1 MFQGNPFDMSIR
13 HQRGI
18 WMLLIASI
26 LIIFAPRFFLFLKK
40 DNEVSELILI
50 PVEKKSS
57 WENSRKYPPWS
68 TTRKKRNWS
77 NQKKT
82 FKKPTQAF
90 DPNTLSKGEWMQFGL
105 SEKQASIV
113 LKFTK
118 RGIHSNDELQ
128 KIKFI
133 PKETFENMKQ
143 FTRYP
148 IVDHTEV
155 VKDTKSVLN
164 SRPLVNISNA
174 TEQDLMNIK
183 GIGPFFARQIIKYQ
197 QQLGG
202 FVQKEQLLEVWKMTP
217 EMYALIQ
224 DKISCES
231 SVIKQLSINQASAEE
246 LQAHPYL
253 NWNQANS
260 IVKMRVQK
268 GGYKSIDEI
277 RQSVIID
284 QETFEKVRPYLS
296 L

>member
-13 HQRGI
+13 HQRGVWI
-18 WMLLIASI
+18 LLIASI
-26 LIIFAPRFFLFLKK
+26 LIIFAPRFFLLLEKEEEF
-40 DNEVSELILI
+40 SELILI
-50 PVEKKSS
+50 PVEKKAS
-57 WENSRKYPPWS
+57 WENTRKYHPWKK
-68 TTRKKRNWS
+68 TRKKRKN
-77 NQKKT
+77 KT
-82 FKKPTQAF
+82 FKKPTELF
-90 DPNTLSKGEWMQFGL
+90 DPNDLSKEEWMQYGL

-143 FTRYP
+143 FTRYSAAENAEVKKD
-148 IVDHTEV
+148 IKALSTSRILVD
-155 VKDTKSVLN
+155 
-164 SRPLVNISNA
+164 VNNA
-174 TEQDLMNIK
+174 TEQDLLNIK
-183 GIGPFFARQIIKYQ
+183 GIGSFYARQIIKYQ

-202 FVQKEQLLEVWKMTP
+202 FIRKEQLMEVWKMTP
-217 EMYALIQ
+217 EMYEQIQ

-231 SVIKQLSINQASAEE
+231 SMIKQLSVNQASVEE

-260 IVKMRVQK
+260 IVKMRLQK
-268 GGYKSIDEI
+268 GVFKSIDEI

>member
-13 HQRGI
+13 HQRGVWI
-18 WMLLIASI
+18 LLIASI
-26 LIIFAPRFFLFLKK
+26 LIIFAPRFFLLLEKEEEF
-40 DNEVSELILI
+40 SELILI
-50 PVEKKSS
+50 PVEKIAS
-57 WENSRKYPPWS
+57 WENTRKYPPWKK
-68 TTRKKRNWS
+68 TRKKRKN
-77 NQKKT
+77 KT
-82 FKKPTQAF
+82 FKKPTELF
-90 DPNTLSKGEWMQFGL
+90 DPNDLSKEEWMQYGL

-113 LKFTK
+113 LQFTK

-133 PKETFENMKQ
+133 PKETFETMKQ
-143 FTRYP
+143 FTRYSAAENAEVKKD
-148 IVDHTEV
+148 IKALSTSRILVD
-155 VKDTKSVLN
+155 
-164 SRPLVNISNA
+164 VNNA
-174 TEQDLMNIK
+174 TEQDLLNIK
-183 GIGPFFARQIIKYQ
+183 GIGPFYARQIIKYQ

-202 FVQKEQLLEVWKMTP
+202 FIRKEQLMEVWKMTP
-217 EMYALIQ
+217 EMYEQIQ

-231 SVIKQLSINQASAEE
+231 SMIKQLSVNQASVEE

-260 IVKMRVQK
+260 IVKMRMQK
-268 GGYKSIDEI
+268 GVFKSIDEI

>member
-13 HQRGI
+13 HQRGVWI
-18 WMLLIASI
+18 LLIASI
-26 LIIFAPRFFLFLKK
+26 LIIFAPRFFLLLEKEEEF
-40 DNEVSELILI
+40 SELILI
-50 PVEKKSS
+50 PVEKKAS
-57 WENSRKYPPWS
+57 WENTRKYHPWKK
-68 TTRKKRNWS
+68 TRKKRKN
-77 NQKKT
+77 KT
-82 FKKPTQAF
+82 FKKPTELF
-90 DPNTLSKGEWMQFGL
+90 DPNDLSKEEWMQYGL

-143 FTRYP
+143 FTRYSAAENAEVKKY
-148 IVDHTEV
+148 IKALSTSRILVD
-155 VKDTKSVLN
+155 
-164 SRPLVNISNA
+164 VNNA
-174 TEQDLMNIK
+174 TEQDLLNIK
-183 GIGPFFARQIIKYQ
+183 GIGPFYARQIIKYQ

-202 FVQKEQLLEVWKMTP
+202 FIRKEQLMEVWKMTP
-217 EMYALIQ
+217 EMYEQIQ

-231 SVIKQLSINQASAEE
+231 SMIKQLSVNQASVEE

-260 IVKMRVQK
+260 IVKMRMQK
-268 GGYKSIDEI
+268 GGFKSIDEI

>member
-13 HQRGI
+13 HQRGVWI
-18 WMLLIASI
+18 LLIASI
-26 LIIFAPRFFLFLKK
+26 LIIFAPRFFLLLEKEEEF
-40 DNEVSELILI
+40 SELILI
-50 PVEKKSS
+50 PVEKKAS
-57 WENSRKYPPWS
+57 WENTRKYHPWKK
-68 TTRKKRNWS
+68 TRKKRKN
-77 NQKKT
+77 KT
-82 FKKPTQAF
+82 FKKPTELF
-90 DPNTLSKGEWMQFGL
+90 DPNDLSKEEWMQYGL

-143 FTRYP
+143 FTRYSAAENAEVKKD
-148 IVDHTEV
+148 IKALSTSRILVD
-155 VKDTKSVLN
+155 
-164 SRPLVNISNA
+164 VNNA
-174 TEQDLMNIK
+174 TEQDLLNIK
-183 GIGPFFARQIIKYQ
+183 GIGPFYARQIIKYQ

-202 FVQKEQLLEVWKMTP
+202 FIRKEQLMEVWKMTP
-217 EMYALIQ
+217 EMYEQIQ

-231 SVIKQLSINQASAEE
+231 SMIKQLSVNQASVEE

-260 IVKMRVQK
+260 IVKMRMQK
-268 GGYKSIDEI
+268 GVFKSIDEI

>member
-50 PVEKKSS
+50 PVEKNAS
-57 WENSRKYPPWS
+57 WENSRKYPLWN

-82 FKKPTQAF
+82 FKKPTQVF
-90 DPNTLSKGEWMQFGL
+90 DPNALSKEEWMQFGL

-133 PKETFENMKQ
+133 PKETFENIKQ

-148 IVDHTEV
+148 TVDKIEV
-155 VKDTKSVLN
+155 QTDKKSALN
-164 SRPLVNISNA
+164 SRPLVNVSNA

-260 IVKMRVQK
+260 IVKMRLQK

>member
-1 MFQGNPFDMSIR
+1 MFQGNPFDISIR

-18 WMLLIASI
+18 WMLLISSI
-26 LIIFAPRFFLFLKK
+26 LIIFAPRFFLFLYK
-40 DNEVSELILI
+40 DESAAKLILL

-57 WENSRKYPPWS
+57 WENSRKYPPWN

-77 NQKKT
+77 KQKKT
-82 FKKPTQAF
+82 FKKPTQLF
-90 DPNTLSKGEWMQFGL
+90 DPNALSKEEWMQFGL

-148 IVDHTEV
+148 TVDNSEV
-155 VKDTKSVLN
+155 QKDTKSALN

-217 EMYALIQ
+217 EIYALIQ

>member
-13 HQRGI
+13 HQRGVWI
-18 WMLLIASI
+18 LLIASI
-26 LIIFAPRFFLFLKK
+26 LIIFAPRFFLLLEKEEEF
-40 DNEVSELILI
+40 SELILI
-50 PVEKKSS
+50 PVEKKAS
-57 WENSRKYPPWS
+57 WENTRKYHPWKK
-68 TTRKKRNWS
+68 TRKKRKN
-77 NQKKT
+77 KT
-82 FKKPTQAF
+82 FKKPTELF
-90 DPNTLSKGEWMQFGL
+90 DPNDLSKEEWMQYGL

-143 FTRYP
+143 FTRYSAAENAEVKKD
-148 IVDHTEV
+148 IKALSTSRILVD
-155 VKDTKSVLN
+155 
-164 SRPLVNISNA
+164 VNNA
-174 TEQDLMNIK
+174 TEQDLLNIK
-183 GIGPFFARQIIKYQ
+183 GIGPFYARQIIKYQ

-202 FVQKEQLLEVWKMTP
+202 FVRKEQLMEVWKMTP
-217 EMYALIQ
+217 EMYEQIQ

-231 SVIKQLSINQASAEE
+231 SMIKQLSVNQASVEE

-260 IVKMRVQK
+260 IVKMRMQK
-268 GGYKSIDEI
+268 GVFKSIDEI

>member
-13 HQRGI
+13 HQRGVWI
-18 WMLLIASI
+18 LLIASI
-26 LIIFAPRFFLFLKK
+26 LIIFAPRFFLLLEKEEEF
-40 DNEVSELILI
+40 SELILI
-50 PVEKKSS
+50 PVEKKAS
-57 WENSRKYPPWS
+57 WENTRKYHPWKK
-68 TTRKKRNWS
+68 TRKKRKN
-77 NQKKT
+77 KT
-82 FKKPTQAF
+82 FKKPTELF
-90 DPNTLSKGEWMQFGL
+90 DPNDLSKEEWMQYGL

-143 FTRYP
+143 FTRYSAAENAEVKKD
-148 IVDHTEV
+148 IKALSTSRILVD
-155 VKDTKSVLN
+155 
-164 SRPLVNISNA
+164 VNNA
-174 TEQDLMNIK
+174 TEQDLLNIK
-183 GIGPFFARQIIKYQ
+183 GIGPFYARQIIKYQ

-202 FVQKEQLLEVWKMTP
+202 FIRKEQLMEVWKMTP
-217 EMYALIQ
+217 EMYEQIQ

-231 SVIKQLSINQASAEE
+231 SMIKQLSVNQASVEE

-260 IVKMRVQK
+260 IVKMRLQK
-268 GGYKSIDEI
+268 GVFKSIDEI